1 MNYQSSYKIQDFSV
15 DISSEIERLNAQV
28 ELFWEKEFNLYRMY
42 GLKDG
47 MSIAECGC
55 GPGLVG
61 KKLLEAFPNCQITAF
76 DIDPILVETAKK
88 NAQLWKLDR
97 YEVGERSILQSELP
111 DDTFDF
117 AIARLVL
124 EHLSTPID
132 AVKEVFRILKPGGTA
147 IFVDNDF
154 EFHLRTFPDIPELRD
169 LYQAYCSAR
178 QDDDGN
184 PKIGRELPTLLRQAG
199 YSDIDLQ
206 IISAHSEVV
215 GDEMFLQ
222 SEGSGIPAKLVKDGY
237 LSGDTYTKIASKWY
251 KLLKTEGHSMFR
263 QLFLGVGTKVLTPPA
278 QQKVLS
284 KQSEN
289 DRKPTI
295 EQERPSKA
303 VSEKPK
309 ADVGRPITSV
319 ASKVSEIWS
328 KILNRDS
335 IGKDENF
342 FEAGGSSLQAVEIIK
357 LLEKHFPSELSVV
370 DLFDHPTIALLTKHI
385 QSQTVSVTKKDLS
398 PEHRRELR
406 LNKIQQR
413 REKIKKLKDM

>member
-15 DISSEIERLNAQV
+15 DITSEIERLNAQV
-28 ELFWEKEFNLYRMY
+28 ELFWKKEFNLYTLY

-47 MSIAECGC
+47 MTIAECGC

-61 KKLLEAFPNCQITAF
+61 KNLLKAFPNCQITAF

-88 NAQLWKLDR
+88 NALLWKLDR
-97 YEVGERSILQSELP
+97 YEVGERSIVQSELP

-124 EHLSTPID
+124 EHLSNPID

-169 LYQAYCSAR
+169 LYQAYCTAR

-199 YSDIDLQ
+199 YSNIDLQ

-215 GDEMFLQ
+215 GDQMFLQ

-263 QLFLGVGTKVLTPPA
+263 QLFLGVGTKVLKTPA
-278 QQKVLS
+278 EQKVPS
-284 KQSEN
+284 KQSDNKLTSEH
-289 DRKPTI
+289 
-295 EQERPSKA
+295 EQPSKA
-303 VSEKPK
+303 ASEKPK
-309 ADVGRPITSV
+309 EDVGRPITSV
-319 ASKVSEIWS
+319 TNKVSEIWS
-328 KILNRDS
+328 KILGRDS

-342 FEAGGSSLQAVEIIK
+342 FEAGGSSLQAVEIIQH
-357 LLEKHFPSELSVV
+357 LEKHFPSELSVV
-370 DLFDHPTIALLTKHI
+370 DLFDHPTIALITKYI
-385 QSQTVSVTKKDLS
+385 KSQNVTAPKEDLS
-398 PEHRRELR
+398 PEQRQALR